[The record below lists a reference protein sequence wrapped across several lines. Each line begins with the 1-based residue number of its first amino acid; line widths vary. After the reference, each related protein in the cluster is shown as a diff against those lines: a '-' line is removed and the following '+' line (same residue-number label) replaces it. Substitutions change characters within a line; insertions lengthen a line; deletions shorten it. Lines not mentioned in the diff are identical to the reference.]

1 MKVKYQIGALKTKT
15 INDQNTTNKL
25 TKNVDIFK
33 LEKLSLME
41 PRTPRHCPIDIIDI
55 YGNDFQREFFT
66 PFLVN
71 LSLMRAF

>member
-1 MKVKYQIGALKTKT
+1 MKEKYQIGALKTKT
-15 INDQNTTNKL
+15 SNDQNTTNKL
-25 TKNVDIFK
+25 TKNVDTFK
-33 LEKLSLME
+33 HEKLSLVV

-55 YGNDFQREFFT
+55 YGNDLQRDFVI

>member
-15 INDQNTTNKL
+15 INDQNKTNKL
-25 TKNVDIFK
+25 TKNEDTFK

-41 PRTPRHCPIDIIDI
+41 PRTPRHCPIDIIDM
-55 YGNDFQREFFT
+55 YGNDLQRDFFI

>member
-15 INDQNTTNKL
+15 INDQKMTNKL
-25 TKNVDIFK
+25 TKNVDTFK

-55 YGNDFQREFFT
+55 YGNDLQRDFVI